1 MKGVIDID
9 YSQFD
14 KLCSLKLI
22 KNDCDTYLKL
32 FETNRDAVLSMCI
45 LPYLALMCVEAQNFV
60 GTDFFDEPYNK
71 IFHDMRNSLKRFM
84 DRYGKTTKLFGGIDI
99 SQNNYFIQMLR
110 FKVLGKIN
118 VHLNLGIY
126 LDESLN
132 IIGNT
137 HQLASL
143 FDFKKIP
150 GNDDEEKMMNI
161 GYQLGSVISSISNGL
176 EQHLPTESIG
186 ILNEMHSVY
195 YIDINTNKKDAFWN
209 NNYSKDKRLYF
220 LHLISF
226 IGFINNTLSKI
237 LPQENLWLLRL
248 RYIACYYC
256 ICGLNKLATKVDATV
271 GEEIRALIDGSADCS
286 DSRFRGCMMHYSFT
300 DKQGFCIDEQYFDL
314 NIPLYGLIETC
325 FNGLTFDEYNNKL
338 ISLCTDIETLLK
350 KQFNICTERVKK
362 L

>member
-1 MKGVIDID
+1 
-9 YSQFD
+9 
-14 KLCSLKLI
+14 
-22 KNDCDTYLKL
+22 
-32 FETNRDAVLSMCI
+32 MCI

-71 IFHDMRNSLKRFM
+71 IFQDMRNSLKRFM
-84 DRYGKTTKLFGGIDI
+84 DRYGKTTKLFGGVDI
-99 SQNNYFIQMLR
+99 SQNNYFMQMLR
-110 FKVLGKIN
+110 FKALGKIN

-126 LDESLN
+126 LDEYQN

-137 HQLASL
+137 HQISSL
-143 FDFKKIP
+143 FNLKNIP
-150 GNDDEEKMMNI
+150 GKDDKEKMMNI

-195 YIDINTNKKDAFWN
+195 YIDINTNKKDTFWN

-271 GEEIRALIDGSADCS
+271 GEEIRALIDGSADCF

-300 DKQGFCIDEQYFDL
+300 DKQGFCIDEKYFDM

-325 FNGLTFDEYNNKL
+325 FNGLAFDEYNNKL

-350 KQFNICTERVKK
+350 RQFSICAERVKK